1 MKVYCTEN
9 GGHVMK
15 SKKVLSVVLSCI
27 LLSTNAPLSL
37 FAETN
42 NEDYQDDAI
51 ELTIYEKTRN
61 HWAYEQI
68 SNMQKLGIVR
78 DNWDWSHRF
87 DPEKNIT
94 RAEAVELIL
103 KILLSKDFLVK
114 EMQLQ
119 RKDSGDNVS
128 DTYIKLAQK
137 YNIISD
143 YSDNTFRSQE
153 YVTREEFVSMLI
165 RTKTAIQDIADQNKE
180 TPTFIDVSADR
191 WSSKNIITGTK
202 ANILTGHGHEY
213 FFPTDTIT
221 VGEAYTVLNNYHQE
235 LYIKY
240 RGIVGTAGY
249 KHQVQPDITVN
260 LIQEKDNQIIQ
271 TVKTDQYGEYRFR
284 DIQEI
289 PQGKYTIQAKYQDK
303 TAELKNIM
311 IPRTTPW
318 IQETINIENTPTV
331 IEEKQNRS
339 SEETTLTEKII
350 SLKQGVVVPLTY
362 QLQVVST
369 QGGEI
374 ISKIKGRY
382 PKGAVVPIKA
392 KAYDEYRHF
401 FNEWLSTNGGT
412 FRNKKNQS
420 TVFIMPAHD
429 TTVTAEFISSREY
442 MDDYWKMDNGLD
454 PNRRDSDGDGLRDG
468 FEYMVGTDPLQQD
481 TDHNGISDADEDYDN
496 DGLTNLQEQELET
509 DPSDEDTDG
518 DELSDYD
525 EVTKYKTN
533 PTTQYTDDDAL
544 SDDEELLMGLD
555 PTKTMTDGKT
565 PDDERR
571 IRQTTT
577 EQAMTDSLYQSENP
591 FIPSITGEVEGNIN
605 RNITLDLI
613 YHQLVGNNRAIVS
626 DGIKVTTRNEEN
638 QTLKYPLELNFEC
651 KGIYKGDLRKLS
663 IATFSK
669 EEGIE
674 LIPTDVDI
682 KNRIIKGTIR
692 WEGIYFVMD
701 IDQFLRR
708 IGIDVFQNINHPNL
722 PLSEELDV
730 VYLDDFQIIK
740 LTKSIEEADTNDSDG
755 DGLTDKEELGTQ
767 IQRNMYPYIK
777 LLLERYKI
785 NPKKYTGKTTIN
797 VWDYESDP
805 TLIDTDYD
813 GIPDGPIDYDG
824 TQVKRDTYSR
834 EELDYRH
841 IPKMIGSY
849 SYDSYDSC
857 NYDCGFYFY
866 YRYYNPG
873 DGEVKDDHGDSYDA
887 KMISKWPAIGK
898 LKMLKRDAMLP

>member
-221 VGEAYTVLNNYHQE
+221 VGEVYTVLNNYHQE

-318 IQETINIENTPTV
+318 IQEAINIENTPTV

-339 SEETTLTEKII
+339 SEETTLTEKGI

-362 QLQVVST
+362 QRQVV
-369 QGGEI
+369 
-374 ISKIKGRY
+374 
-382 PKGAVVPIKA
+382 
-392 KAYDEYRHF
+392 
-401 FNEWLSTNGGT
+401 
-412 FRNKKNQS
+412 
-420 TVFIMPAHD
+420 
-429 TTVTAEFISSREY
+429 
-442 MDDYWKMDNGLD
+442 
-454 PNRRDSDGDGLRDG
+454 
-468 FEYMVGTDPLQQD
+468 
-481 TDHNGISDADEDYDN
+481 
-496 DGLTNLQEQELET
+496 
-509 DPSDEDTDG
+509 
-518 DELSDYD
+518 
-525 EVTKYKTN
+525 
-533 PTTQYTDDDAL
+533 
-544 SDDEELLMGLD
+544 
-555 PTKTMTDGKT
+555 
-565 PDDERR
+565 
-571 IRQTTT
+571 
-577 EQAMTDSLYQSENP
+577 
-591 FIPSITGEVEGNIN
+591 
-605 RNITLDLI
+605 
-613 YHQLVGNNRAIVS
+613 
-626 DGIKVTTRNEEN
+626 
-638 QTLKYPLELNFEC
+638 
-651 KGIYKGDLRKLS
+651 
-663 IATFSK
+663 
-669 EEGIE
+669 
-674 LIPTDVDI
+674 
-682 KNRIIKGTIR
+682 
-692 WEGIYFVMD
+692 
-701 IDQFLRR
+701 
-708 IGIDVFQNINHPNL
+708 
-722 PLSEELDV
+722 
-730 VYLDDFQIIK
+730 
-740 LTKSIEEADTNDSDG
+740 
-755 DGLTDKEELGTQ
+755 
-767 IQRNMYPYIK
+767 
-777 LLLERYKI
+777 
-785 NPKKYTGKTTIN
+785 
-797 VWDYESDP
+797 
-805 TLIDTDYD
+805 
-813 GIPDGPIDYDG
+813 
-824 TQVKRDTYSR
+824 
-834 EELDYRH
+834 
-841 IPKMIGSY
+841 
-849 SYDSYDSC
+849 
-857 NYDCGFYFY
+857 
-866 YRYYNPG
+866 
-873 DGEVKDDHGDSYDA
+873 
-887 KMISKWPAIGK
+887 
-898 LKMLKRDAMLP
+898 